1 MLKPFLVHKIKIGYN
16 MYPILLLI
24 ISLYLS
30 FNRKEI
36 NMAMTLE
43 EALSITK

>member
-1 MLKPFLVHKIKIGYN
+1 